1 MFSVTAAKTLNA
13 ARACGSTDR
22 RASAGPRGV
31 SLLRIRSMQKIQNL
45 FYVLRK
51 VQMGGNE
58 QRRRNICHIQVT
70 LRVFFLLD
78 LRWKCLL
85 KENLQIPAK

>member
-22 RASAGPRGV
+22 RAPAGPRGV

-70 LRVFFLLD
+70 LRVFF
-78 LRWKCLL
+78 CL
-85 KENLQIPAK
+85 I